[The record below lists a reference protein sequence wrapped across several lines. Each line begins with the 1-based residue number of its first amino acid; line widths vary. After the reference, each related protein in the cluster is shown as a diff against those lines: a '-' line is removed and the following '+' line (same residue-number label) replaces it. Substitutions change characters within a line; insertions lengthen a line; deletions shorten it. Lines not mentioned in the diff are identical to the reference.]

1 MKKII
6 NNTLMLFSVSL
17 LALSCSDW
25 LEKRPESALTPEQ
38 YLTTEA
44 NIASYATDMYS
55 VLPTHGQ
62 YGYGTFEADKHTD
75 NMAYVTPSDAFAP
88 GYWKVA
94 QTGGSYEFS
103 RIYNCNYFFD
113 VVPPMLEDGNVSGAT
128 ANINHYIGEM
138 HFFRAYL
145 YFEKLKALGDF
156 PIVTKCLPDNLDILV
171 ENSKREPR
179 NEVARFILDELDA
192 AIELMMD
199 TPPTGGKNRLN
210 KACAQLFK
218 SRVALYEGTWLKYFK
233 GTAFVPGGEGWPGK
247 AYNPD
252 YQYPL
257 GDIDAEIDFFLSEA
271 MDAAKAVAD
280 AYPTLV
286 ENTGTYQEKESDPA
300 NPYYEMFASVDP
312 GKYSEV
318 MLYRNYNNGLK
329 VIHSVSAYA
338 SRANNGNGTT
348 KSMVDAFLMA
358 NGLPYYAQGSG
369 YAGDESVEKVTTG
382 RDSRLKVFLKKPG
395 IRNFWD
401 EAFSEGTTIEPYPD
415 VTNAV
420 TNNKYTTGYA
430 LRKGMSHQGKYASFE
445 DETAC
450 VVFRAVEA
458 YLNYIEACYEKTGQI
473 DENAARYWVAI
484 RERAKVDADYE
495 KTIAATDV
503 AKEAVTDWGAYSA
516 KQLVDA
522 TLYNIRRERRC
533 ELMAEG
539 FRNMDVRRWRSM
551 DQMIDRPYHVLGI
564 NLWENDN
571 LADMPGSLVEGQ
583 TVSPKSFCEYL
594 APYHI
599 QENNRVYDGYRW
611 NMAHY
616 LDPIAV
622 QHFLITGDGV
632 VSKSTLY
639 QNPYWPTTAG
649 EGAIQ

>member
-6 NNTLMLFSVSL
+6 NNALMLFSVSL

-25 LEKRPESALTPEQ
+25 LDKRPENELTPEQ

-44 NIASYATDMYS
+44 NIASYATNMYG
-55 VLPTHGQ
+55 VLPTHGA
-62 YGYGTFEADKHTD
+62 YGYGTFELDKHTD
-75 NMAYVTPSDAFAP
+75 NMANVTPSDAFAP
-88 GYWKVA
+88 GYWKVSQA
-94 QTGGSYEFS
+94 GGSYEFGS
-103 RIYNCNYFFD
+103 IYNCNYFFD
-113 VVPPMLEDGNVSGAT
+113 VVIPMLKEGKISGSST
-128 ANINHYIGEM
+128 NINHYVGEM
-138 HFFRAYL
+138 HFFRAYV

-156 PIVTKCLPDNLDILV
+156 PVVTKCLPDDLEVLV
-171 ENSKREPR
+171 ENSKRAPR
-179 NEVARFILDELDA
+179 NEVARFILDELDESIA
-192 AIELMMD
+192 LMLD
-199 TPPTGGKNRLN
+199 NPPAGGKNRLN

-233 GTAFVPGGEGWPGK
+233 GTAFVPGGEGWPG
-247 AYNPD
+247 AASNPT
-252 YQYPL
+252 YQYPS
-257 GDIDAEIDFFLSEA
+257 GDIDTEIDFFLSEA
-271 MDAAKAVAD
+271 MEAAKAVAD
-280 AYPTLV
+280 ACPDLV
-286 ENTGTYQEKESDPA
+286 SNTGTFQENQSDPV
-300 NPYYEMFASVDP
+300 NDYYEMFASVNP
-312 GKYSEV
+312 SKYSEV
-318 MLYRNYNNGLK
+318 MLFRNYDNGLK
-329 VIHSVSAYA
+329 VIHSVSGYA

-348 KSMVDAFLMA
+348 KSMVDAFLMT
-358 NGLPYYAQGSG
+358 NGLPYYAAGSG
-369 YAGDESVEKVTTG
+369 FAGDESVEKVTKD
-382 RDSRLKVFLKKPG
+382 RDSRLTVFLKKPG
-395 IRNFWD
+395 VRNFWD

-415 VTNAV
+415 VTSAV

-458 YLNYIEACYEKTGQI
+458 YLNYIEACYEKTGAI
-473 DENAARYWVAI
+473 DDVASAYWKKI
-484 RERAKVDADYE
+484 RVRANVSDDYE

-503 AKEAVTDWGAYSA
+503 AREAVTDWGAYSA
-516 KQLVDA
+516 NKLVDA

-539 FRNMDVRRWRSM
+539 FRNMDVRRWRAM

-599 QENNRVYDGYRW
+599 QPNNRVYEGYRW
-611 NMAHY
+611 KMAHY
-616 LDPIAV
+616 LDPIAI
-622 QHFLITGDGV
+622 QHFLITGNGNA
-632 VSKSTLY
+632 SNSALY
-639 QNPYWPTTAG
+639 QNPYWPITAG